1 MASAI
6 RPVKAAPA
14 AKTAP
19 ASRSAKPAT
28 SKAPAKTA
36 VASSSPMYFASPEDF
51 RTWLR
56 KHGPG
61 ASEQLVG
68 FHKRGS
74 GTPSMTWPES
84 VDEALCV
91 GWIDGV
97 RKRVDDERYTIR
109 FTPRKTT
116 SIWSAINIERVR
128 VLTEQGRMTPAG
140 LAAFA
145 HRQEGKSRTYSY
157 EQAEHAELTPA
168 QQAVFKKHKAAW
180 TFFNA
185 QTPRYRHQ
193 MIWRIQSAKQEPT
206 RERRLAL
213 LIEACKEKRKLD

>member
-1 MASAI
+1 MASSA
-6 RPVKAAPA
+6 RSSKAAGATKANDAAEPA
-14 AKTAP
+14 KAKA
-19 ASRSAKPAT
+19 AGSAK
-28 SKAPAKTA
+28 
-36 VASSSPMYFASPEDF
+36 SPRVEQPPLYFTTVEDF
-51 RTWLR
+51 RAWL
-56 KHGPG
+56 HQHAAT
-61 ASEQLVG
+61 ASELLVG

-91 GWIDGV
+91 GWIDAV

-109 FTPRKTT
+109 FTQRKRS

-145 HRQEGKSRTYSY
+145 HRQEARSRTYSY
-157 EQAEHAELTPA
+157 EQTEHAELTPE

-180 TFFNA
+180 AFFNA

-193 MIWRIQSAKQEPT
+193 MIWRIQSAKQQAT
-206 RERRLAL
+206 KERRLAL
-213 LIEACKEKRKLD
+213 LIEACKEKRRLD